1 MTTTI
6 NADTVVGGAVVTADA
21 SGQLGLQA
29 AGVTK
34 LTVSSSGVTLASALP
49 IASGGTNATATPTA
63 GGAVY
68 GTGTAYAI
76 TAAGTSGQVLTSAGA
91 SAPTWTT
98 PSAGAMTFIANT
110 TAASAS
116 SVNFTVSGYG
126 TYLIQFYGVKGPT
139 TGAAAGAVWLLTARI
154 NNTTT
159 TNTAHYGGGYRISG
173 QGTVP
178 KADGTTSASYIYMT
192 AFGDLTFQG
201 TEDAMV
207 NGQMSFFN
215 MNSTSIKYGSG
226 FSSGFS
232 NKSTSNLDS
241 FGSSSAWRTNASS
254 GAATSI
260 NIYMWDGT
268 NTTTFTG
275 TFIVYGIQA
284 A

>member
-1 MTTTI
+1 MSSVVIAGDTSGAITLQAPAVAGTTTLTLP
-6 NADTVVGGAVVTADA
+6 AVSGTVMA
-21 SGQLGLQA
+21 
-29 AGVTK
+29 
-34 LTVSSSGVTLASALP
+34 P
-49 IASGGTNATATPTA
+49 AT
-63 GGAVY
+63 
-68 GTGTAYAI
+68 
-76 TAAGTSGQVLTSAGA
+76 AGTSGQLLTSAGTGA
-91 SAPTWTT
+91 APTWST

-110 TAASAS
+110 TAAGAS

-139 TGAAAGAVWLLTARI
+139 SGSGAAWLLTARI

-159 TNTAHYGGGYRISG
+159 TNTAHFGGGYRISG

-178 KADGTTSASYIYMT
+178 KANGTTSASYIYMT
-192 AFGDLTFQG
+192 AFDDLTFQA

-268 NTTTFTG
+268 TTTTFTG